1 MRPII
6 ALLVFLHVLLS
17 PALAQAGG
25 ASATEVTVYVY
36 SPPQVQASVH
46 SVEGG
51 LQCTWT
57 ISDLDEGD
65 TFASDIAWLN
75 DGQETTLT
83 DSVTGCTT
91 AERCASAV
99 LAPARSG
106 EVWTCS
112 VRVTDSYGGEGE
124 SSADY
129 SITPLGFL
137 GGILDALSRAVCGF
151 LPFC

>member
-1 MRPII
+1 MRHAV
-6 ALLVFLHVLLS
+6 ALLVFLSVLLA
-17 PALAQAGG
+17 PALAQEAGM
-25 ASATEVTVYVY
+25 SSTEVTVYVY

-65 TFASDIAWLN
+65 TFASEIAWLK
-75 DGQETTLT
+75 DGQETVLT

-112 VRVTDSYGGEGE
+112 VKVTDSYGGEGE
-124 SSADY
+124 GSASY

-137 GGILDALSRAVCGF
+137 GGILDALSRAVCYF